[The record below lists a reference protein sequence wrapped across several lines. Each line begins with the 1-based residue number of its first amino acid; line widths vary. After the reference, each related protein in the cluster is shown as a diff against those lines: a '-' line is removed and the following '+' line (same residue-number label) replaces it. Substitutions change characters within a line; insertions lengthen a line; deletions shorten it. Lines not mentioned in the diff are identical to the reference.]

1 MKKLLSFITLLFIV
15 LIYHNEVIIGV
26 KNGLLL
32 WYQSLIPALLPF
44 IIITNALSETHS
56 YDIIALRLQNKINN
70 IYILIAILLGN
81 LCGYPIGAK
90 IINDFTESGHITPH
104 KANSYL
110 ASASQASP
118 MFLLGFVY
126 PMLPSDI
133 IPVHIFFLFIYLP
146 VILLS
151 LVLQLSENDTLG
163 STRHS
168 HFSSPCKYG
177 NHTDLCASPSETKP
191 HHTTCSHQ
199 EKDSMDAACN
209 VSESFLHA
217 TCIMVIIGI
226 YVIIFSV
233 LLSILI
239 PHASTTTS
247 KCMLSMLEITTGLK
261 LLNSLH
267 LSTRAYVCL
276 ILFLSSFGGLSTA
289 FQIKAVATYKNSSIK
304 KYLRDKIILSAGT
317 LILTYIY
324 LTLKYI

>member
-1 MKKLLSFITLLFIV
+1 MKKLLSFITLLFII

-56 YDIIALRLQNKINN
+56 YDIIALRLQDKINN
-70 IYILIAILLGN
+70 IYILISIFLGN

-90 IINDFTESGHITPH
+90 IINDFTEGGYLTSS
-104 KANSYL
+104 KSNSFL
-110 ASASQASP
+110 AVASQASP

-146 VILLS
+146 VLLLS
-151 LVLQLSENDTLG
+151 LVLSLSQNDTLG
-163 STRHS
+163 ST
-168 HFSSPCKYG
+168 Y
-177 NHTDLCASPSETKP
+177 
-191 HHTTCSHQ
+191 SHQ
-199 EKDSMDAACN
+199 EKDNREAAYN

-217 TCIMVIIGI
+217 TYIMVIIGI
-226 YVIIFSV
+226 YVIIFSI

-239 PHASTTTS
+239 PHASTITS
-247 KCMLSMLEITTGLK
+247 KCMLSMLEITTGIK
-261 LLNSLH
+261 LLSSLH
-267 LSTRAYVCL
+267 ISTKAYVCL

-289 FQIKAVATYKNSSIK
+289 FQIKAVVTYKNSSIK

-324 LTLKYI
+324 LTIKCI